1 MKVFFYSIHSY
12 DKSYI
17 EKANSG
23 KHELQ
28 FTELQLN
35 EATVTLAAGC
45 DVVSLFTSDSAS
57 ELVLEKLC
65 QEGIRYIAL
74 RSVGFDNV
82 SLKKA
87 NSLAIKVANVPAYSP
102 YSVAEHTVAL
112 LLAVNRKLLLGQ
124 QLMQHHDYRLQH
136 LTGFD
141 INGKTVGII
150 GTGKIG
156 SAFATIMKGFGCNLI
171 AFDPIEDP
179 VLKSILGVQYTTLE
193 EVCHQSDILSL
204 HCPLNVHTK
213 YMINELI
220 FEQMK
225 KGVILLNTARGGIIN
240 TSHLITAL
248 ANKTVGAL
256 GLDVY
261 ENEKNIFGKDLTAVP
276 LIDDLFIK
284 LRSYPNVLITGHQAF
299 LTAEALEGIAS
310 TTIAT
315 IDSWANGKK
324 AINELE

>member
-1 MKVFFYSIHSY
+1 MRVLFYSIHSY
-12 DKSYI
+12 DKSPI
-17 EKANSG
+17 ENANSG
-23 KHELQ
+23 KHEIQ

-35 EATVTLAAGC
+35 EETVSLAAGF
-45 DVVSLFTSDSAS
+45 DAVSLFTSDSAS
-57 ELVLEKLC
+57 ELVLEKLL
-65 QEGIRYIAL
+65 QIGIRFIAL

-87 NSLAIKVANVPAYSP
+87 NSLSIKVANVPAYSP
-102 YSVAEHTVAL
+102 YSVAEHAVAL

-124 QLMQHHDYRLQH
+124 QLKQHQDYRLQH

-156 SAFATIMKGFGCNLI
+156 SAFASIMKGFGCNLI

-179 VLKSILGVQYTTLE
+179 ILKAKLGIRYTTLE
-193 EVCHQSDILSL
+193 EVCHKSDILSL

-240 TSHLITAL
+240 TNHLLAAL
-248 ANKTVGAL
+248 ANNTVGAL

-261 ENEKNIFGKDLTAVP
+261 ENEKNIFGKDLTALP
-276 LIDDLFIK
+276 LTDDLFIK

-299 LTAEALEGIAS
+299 LTTEALEGIA
-310 TTIAT
+310 TATIAT
-315 IDSWANGKK
+315 INSWANGEK

>member
-1 MKVFFYSIHSY
+1 MRVLFYSIHSY
-12 DKSYI
+12 DKSPI
-17 EKANSG
+17 ENANSG
-23 KHELQ
+23 KHEIQ

-35 EATVTLAAGC
+35 EETVSLAAGF
-45 DVVSLFTSDSAS
+45 DAVSLFTSDSAS
-57 ELVLEKLC
+57 ELVLEKLL
-65 QEGIRYIAL
+65 QIGIRFIAL

-87 NSLAIKVANVPAYSP
+87 NSLSIKVANVPAYSP
-102 YSVAEHTVAL
+102 YSVAEHAVAL

-124 QLMQHHDYRLQH
+124 QLIQHQDYRLQH

-156 SAFATIMKGFGCNLI
+156 SAFASIMKGFGCNLI

-179 VLKSILGVQYTTLE
+179 ILKAKLGIRYTTLE
-193 EVCHQSDILSL
+193 EVCHKSDILSL

-240 TSHLITAL
+240 TNHLLAAL
-248 ANKTVGAL
+248 ANNTVGAL

-261 ENEKNIFGKDLTAVP
+261 ENEKNIFGKDLTALP
-276 LIDDLFIK
+276 LTDDLFIK

-299 LTAEALEGIAS
+299 LTTEALEGIAAA
-310 TTIAT
+310 TIAT
-315 IDSWANGKK
+315 INSWANGEK